1 MKIKS
6 IQLKIALIG
15 AACLL
20 LTAALLVAYSMYS
33 FSSTQSHVFDRVS
46 AQTTSTTLEN
56 LQNLGGH
63 YAGEVQEKFDLALD
77 TARTMA
83 DTFIVAIEAR
93 DKGDEGLN
101 LGRPQVNDILLRVL
115 KNNPEFNGTYA
126 CWEPDALDGEDAFSR
141 SLGAGTNISTGRFTP
156 YWTRTR
162 DGDINVQALVEY
174 DSAEKHPNGV
184 AKGGWYQGPKSTGRE
199 SIIGPLPYV
208 VQGKQVWLATMSV
221 PIMVN
226 GEFLGV
232 VGTDYDLDFVQE
244 ISQRVDRALFD
255 GQGEVAIVTDQGLL
269 IAESEDPSAIGG
281 HFKTVMG
288 DKWQEGLAKIKESSN
303 WVDHDR
309 ESGVITVLSPI
320 TMGRTGHAWSV
331 MLKIDESVVLAS
343 ARQLETEMTAQGRSS
358 MLMQSVV
365 GVVVSLIAIAVLWIA
380 ARSLAAP
387 IRKAVALA
395 RTIGAGDFSQRMGHQ
410 ADDEVGQ
417 LSAALD
423 RMADSLQKQVGVAE
437 RISNGD
443 LNLNVDLA
451 SENDQLGRALQRM
464 VRNLNEL
471 VSDVKVSSQLIHD
484 SATQVS
490 GLAHNMSEGVA
501 ASASSTTQITAAV
514 TEMAAQIT
522 QSSQN
527 AERASQLS
535 ASSESMAQKGNELM
549 QVLNVAMHEIEQSGQ
564 DITNIIKTI
573 EEIAEQTNLLAL
585 NAAIEAARAGEYGR
599 GFSVV
604 ADEVRS
610 LAARSAE
617 AAGRTAELIQASNE
631 RTLRGME
638 LTDST
643 SGALAEIVTGVV
655 EVSSL
660 VAEIATASQEQ
671 AQAIEQVSIGLTQ
684 IDEVTQRNS
693 VGADECSDAASQMTT
708 QASNLAGLM
717 SRFQV
722 SV

>member
-1 MKIKS
+1 MKLKS

-20 LTAALLVAYSMYS
+20 LTAVLLVAYSMYS
-33 FSSTQSHVFDRVS
+33 FSSTQNLVFDRVS

-56 LQNLGGH
+56 LQNMGGH
-63 YAGEVQEKFDLALD
+63 YAGEIQEKFDLALD

-83 DTFIVAIEAR
+83 DTFVVALEAR
-93 DKGDEGLN
+93 DSGNEGLN
-101 LGRPQVNDILLRVL
+101 LGRQQVNEILFRVL

-162 DGDINVQALVEY
+162 DGEINVQALVEY
-174 DSAEKHPNGV
+174 DSVEKHPNGV
-184 AKGGWYQGPKSTGRE
+184 PKGGWYQGPKSDGRE
-199 SIIGPLPYV
+199 SVVGPLPYV
-208 VQGKQVWLATMSV
+208 VQGRQVWLATMSV
-221 PIMVN
+221 PIIVN
-226 GEFLGV
+226 GEFRGV
-232 VGTDYDLDFVQE
+232 VGADYDLDFVQAIAE
-244 ISQRVDRALFD
+244 QVDQALFE
-255 GQGEVAIVTDQGLL
+255 GQGEVAIITDQGLL
-269 IAESEDPSAIGG
+269 IAESGDPSLIGG
-281 HFKTVMG
+281 HFKAVMA
-288 DKWQEGLAKIKESSN
+288 DSWQEGLAKIKESSR

-309 ESGVITVLSPI
+309 EAGVITVLSPI
-320 TMGRTGHAWSV
+320 KMGRTGRSWSV
-331 MLKIDESVVLAS
+331 MLKIDEAVVLAS

-358 MLMQSVV
+358 MLMQSMV
-365 GVVVSLIAIAVLWIA
+365 GGVVSLIAIAVLWFS

-395 RTIGAGDFSQRMGHQ
+395 RTIGAGDLSQRMGHR

-417 LSAALD
+417 LSDALD

-437 RISNGD
+437 RISKGD
-443 LNLNVDLA
+443 LNLTVDLA
-451 SENDQLGRALQRM
+451 SDKDQLGRALQRM
-464 VRNLNEL
+464 VHNLNEL
-471 VSDVKVSSQLIHD
+471 VSEVKVSSQLIHD
-484 SATQVS
+484 NAAQVS
-490 GLAHNMSEGVA
+490 GLAHSMSEGVA
-501 ASASSTTQITAAV
+501 ASASSTTQISAAV
-514 TEMAAQIT
+514 TQMAAQIT

-527 AERASQLS
+527 AERASDLS
-535 ASSESMAQKGNELM
+535 SSSESMAQKGNELM
-549 QVLNVAMHEIEQSGQ
+549 QGLNVAMKEIERSGQ
-564 DITNIIKTI
+564 DITDIIKTI

-617 AAGRTAELIQASNE
+617 AAGRTAALIQASNE

-638 LTDST
+638 LTGST
-643 SGALAEIVTGVV
+643 ADALEKIVVGAV

-660 VAEIATASQEQ
+660 VAEIATAAQEQ
-671 AQAIEQVSIGLTQ
+671 AEAIEQVSIGLEQ

-693 VGADECSDAASQMTT
+693 GGAEECSEAASKMTA
-708 QASNLAGLM
+708 QAGNLSGLM

-722 SV
+722 